1 MLQDDAVTSAKIA
14 DNTIVNAN
22 INSSAAIAYSKLNL
36 ATSIANSDISSSA
49 AIAYS
54 KLNLATSIANS
65 DISSSAAIAYSKLNL
80 ASSITT
86 SDLATG
92 ITTTHG
98 LGSAS
103 TPSITFT
110 GDTNTGIFSPT
121 ADTIAFTEGGTEAM
135 RINSSGNVGIG
146 TSNPAGKL
154 DVNGGSY
161 LRGFLEVQGIEVGKA
176 GLSGNRYAIIDLVGD
191 EHYSDYGVR
200 LARDNTGQN
209 ADTYLETKGTGAF
222 RIKTLDAGPLI
233 FFTQNSE
240 RMRIT
245 EAGDVCINT
254 TGSSYGGL
262 TNILFSGLT
271 QVGLKLEN
279 TYNAYPTNN
288 ILFMNHTGVPC
299 GSVSQTS
306 STSIAFNTSS
316 DYRLKENVNYNFD
329 ATARLKQ
336 LKPARFNFIADA
348 NRTVDGFLAHEVS
361 DIVPEA
367 IVGTKDQTV
376 TKEKVVLNVYGNII
390 AENIEKADWEAG
402 KIPFKQADWEA
413 GKIPNEEG
421 KSLYSVDTTWEASKV
436 VPVYQGIDQAKL
448 TPLLTKALQETIEKI
463 ESLEARLTTLENKK
477 WPT

>member
-1 MLQDDAVTSAKIA
+1 VDDNGDYKRVTFNTAPEAADEIYVINPGRTTSVFQVSDNSIITSMLQDDAVTSAKIA

-146 TSNPAGKL
+146 TSNPADKL
-154 DVNGGSY
+154 DVNGNAFV
-161 LRGFLEVQGIEVGKA
+161 RGDIQVQTHLEVGKA
-176 GLSGNRYAIIDLVGD
+176 GLSGNRSALVDLTGD
-191 EHYSDYGVR
+191 DVYSDFGLR
-200 LARDNTGQN
+200 LIRNNGGQN
-209 ADTYLETKGTGAF
+209 TDSALIHRGTGALYLETV
-222 RIKTLDAGPLI
+222 D
-233 FFTQNSE
+233 
-240 RMRIT
+240 
-245 EAGDVCINT
+245 
-254 TGSSYGGL
+254 
-262 TNILFSGLT
+262 SGLIIFRT
-271 QVGLKLEN
+271 VSVNRMAVHTNGNVEIVGNLDMVGGGATVRIHLGGGAPTDNN
-279 TYNAYPTNN
+279 T
-288 ILFMNHTGVPC
+288 G
-299 GSVSQTS
+299 
-306 STSIAFNTSS
+306 IAAAWNTHS
-316 DYRLKENVNYNFD
+316 DYRLKENITPFTSALSIVNN
-329 ATARLKQ
+329 
-336 LKPARFNFIADA
+336 LKPITFTWKGEENKFKFA
-348 NRTVDGFLAHEVS
+348 GFLAHELAEQLPYAV
-361 DIVPEA
+361 IGE
-367 IVGTKDQTV
+367 KDAVNQD
-376 TKEKVVLNVYGNII
+376 GSII
-390 AENIEKADWEAG
+390 SQGAD
-402 KIPFKQADWEA
+402 
-413 GKIPNEEG
+413 
-421 KSLYSVDTTWEASKV
+421 YSKV
-436 VPVYQGIDQAKL
+436 VP
-448 TPLLTKALQETIEKI
+448 LLVASIKELQTLINTQQETIK
-463 ESLEARLTTLENKK
+463 SLEARITTLENKK